1 MRKGFLAL
9 MFMALALALSA
20 GLVAAQEELTVRGEI
35 IDNAC
40 YRKLGVEKGTGAAHL
55 SCALDCAK
63 KGQGLGILT
72 DGDGLLKITGD
83 YVANNNAKLID
94 YIGKYVEVSG
104 TRDRYTDYSAAIKV
118 TKITAAKRPN

>member
-1 MRKGFLAL
+1 MQKLSTLAA
-9 MFMALALALSA
+9 MAVTLTLSA
-20 GLVAAQEELTVRGEI
+20 GLVAAQPELTIRGEV
-35 IDNAC
+35 IDQSC

-63 KGQGLGILT
+63 KGQVLGILT

-94 YIGKYVEVSG
+94 YVGKYVEVSG
-104 TRDRYTDYSAAIKV
+104 TRDRFTDYSAAIKV
-118 TKITAAKRPN
+118 TKITAAKRPE